1 MHHES
6 KIVSAMRPDNTP
18 ADNDRVEIGPT
29 PLAFDE
35 WASAGL
41 ECPDLPAMRA
51 YRWNKLTQAIV
62 DRGLDGLLM
71 YDPLTYAMPPTP
83 PICSC
88 GVRTTRVAPAC
99 YWPAVTWCYG
109 NTVRCPICP
118 PITRW

>member
-71 YDPLTYAMPPTP
+71 LSL
-83 PICSC
+83 IH
-88 GVRTTRVAPAC
+88 
-99 YWPAVTWCYG
+99 
-109 NTVRCPICP
+109 I
-118 PITRW
+118 